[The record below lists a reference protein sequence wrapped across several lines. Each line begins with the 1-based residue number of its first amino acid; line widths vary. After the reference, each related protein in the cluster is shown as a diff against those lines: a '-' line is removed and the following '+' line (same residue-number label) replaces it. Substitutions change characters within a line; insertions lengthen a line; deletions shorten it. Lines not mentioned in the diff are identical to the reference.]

1 LSDFK
6 KSEEKKVKNGCPI
19 YKKHG
24 CPISDWT
31 GRTTAN
37 HDIRMADPPE
47 TRKTLSDLKKSGEK
61 EKMGCPISKNQGCP
75 ISDGKEI

>member
-6 KSEEKKVKNGCPI
+6 KSEEKKGKNGRPI
-19 YKKHG
+19 SKKHG

-31 GRTTAN
+31 GRSSEN
-37 HDIRMADPPE
+37 HDIQMADPPE
-47 TRKTLSDLKKSGEK
+47 TRETLSDLKKK
-61 EKMGCPISKNQGCP
+61 EKMGCPISKNKGCP